1 MTGQGNATADNDVH
15 SATVEIRSVN
25 HRHFKLSLRMP
36 EILNPMEPAIDR
48 YFRTQIHRGS
58 INVNIR
64 IDSLATEAG
73 YVIDRG
79 LIASYLQ
86 DFRQAM
92 NDPNLMLK
100 PDTLIGLPGVLS
112 SHEKDLNLDEPMQS
126 LILEVVSNATEQL
139 HHMKSTEGE
148 QLATDLRRNMNT
160 VMDNLKT
167 VRIRAPEVLEQFAK
181 KIADRVNR
189 RLEEHQLTL
198 DDRDLIREVADKNPD
213 WTLEFLGDVTYCPE
227 SLKQYDNIVFK
238 KKVKFN
244 QLSDATE
251 HWHAAW
257 IPYKVNALTCSI
269 NPLKVREYIAMG
281 LPVVSSAMPEVMAI
295 NADIRIYMSADDI
308 SDHLADII
316 ETENNQFRVLRAGS
330 IAAHTWVAR
339 SEQLRAILC
348 A

>member
-48 YFRTQIHRGS
+48 FFRTQIHRGS

-73 YVIDRG
+73 YVIDRE

-148 QLATDLRRNMNT
+148 QLAMDLRRNMNT

-198 DDRDLIREVADKNPD
+198 DDRDLIREVAI
-213 WTLEFLGDVTYCPE
+213 F
-227 SLKQYDNIVFK
+227 
-238 KKVKFN
+238 
-244 QLSDATE
+244 
-251 HWHAAW
+251 
-257 IPYKVNALTCSI
+257 
-269 NPLKVREYIAMG
+269 
-281 LPVVSSAMPEVMAI
+281 
-295 NADIRIYMSADDI
+295 ADRCDI
-308 SDHLADII
+308 SEEIVRLDSHLMQMGELIDSDENTGRKLDFLAQELLRETNTIGSKANDAHIAKNVVEMKSAIDRIKEQVQNI
-316 ETENNQFRVLRAGS
+316 E
-330 IAAHTWVAR
+330 
-339 SEQLRAILC
+339 
-348 A
+348 

>member
-1 MTGQGNATADNDVH
+1 MLKSMTGQGNATADNDVH

-48 YFRTQIHRGS
+48 FFRTQIHRGS

-73 YVIDRG
+73 YVIDRE

-198 DDRDLIREVADKNPD
+198 DDRDLIREVAI
-213 WTLEFLGDVTYCPE
+213 F
-227 SLKQYDNIVFK
+227 
-238 KKVKFN
+238 
-244 QLSDATE
+244 
-251 HWHAAW
+251 
-257 IPYKVNALTCSI
+257 
-269 NPLKVREYIAMG
+269 
-281 LPVVSSAMPEVMAI
+281 
-295 NADIRIYMSADDI
+295 ADRCDI
-308 SDHLADII
+308 SEEIVRLDSHLMQMGELIDSDENTGRKLDFLAQELLRETNTIGSKANDAHIAKNVVEMKSAIDRIKEQVQNI
-316 ETENNQFRVLRAGS
+316 E
-330 IAAHTWVAR
+330 
-339 SEQLRAILC
+339 
-348 A
+348 